1 MLRIIEE
8 EIITNIN
15 VNTKNIELELVN
27 SLKNEI
33 FYGGYFAALCSPAFI
48 LFTANVMDIKVGM
61 PILLIAY
68 LLPLIVYSYDYYS
81 DIEKD
86 INEHSERAVFLE
98 KKANK
103 YPLVLGFYTISL
115 AALLILFFNF
125 NLVLFILGLI
135 TVGIL
140 YNVALKDLTKKI
152 PIFKNVYTAL
162 TWALGG
168 AFFPVLYYSTGVNS
182 SVLIAFMVIFLRCLN
197 NILFF
202 DLKDIENDKKEKL
215 KTLPVILG
223 KKNTINVLH
232 GLNIISFIPLIIG
245 IYMKAIP
252 LFVLSLT
259 FFGVYSFYYI
269 KKAEKTSGKELETV
283 SHTLADM
290 EFVLWPIILV
300 VAKFLI

>member
-1 MLRIIEE
+1 MNL
-8 EIITNIN
+8 
-15 VNTKNIELELVN
+15 NTGIKNIEFESLN

-48 LFTANVMDIKVGM
+48 LFTATVMNIKVDI
-61 PILLIAY
+61 PLLLIAY

-86 INEHSERAVFLE
+86 ISEYSERAVFL
-98 KKANK
+98 KKNTNK
-103 YPLVLGFYTISL
+103 YPFILAFYIISL
-115 AALLILFFNF
+115 VALLILFFNF
-125 NLVLFILGLI
+125 YLTLFILGII

-168 AFFPVLYYSTGVNS
+168 AFFPILYYSLGFNS
-182 SVLIAFMVIFLRCLN
+182 SVLIAFIVIFLRCLT

-202 DLKDIENDKKEKL
+202 DLKDLENDKKENL

-223 KKNTINVLH
+223 KKNTISILHCLNVV
-232 GLNIISFIPLIIG
+232 SFIPLVIG
-245 IYMKAIP
+245 IYINAVP
-252 LFVLSLT
+252 LMVLSLA

-269 KKAEKTSGKELETV
+269 KKAGKTSAKGLETM
-283 SHTLADM
+283 SYTLADL
-290 EFVLWPIILV
+290 EFVLWPIVLMA
-300 VAKFLI
+300 AKFILS

>member
-1 MLRIIEE
+1 MNL
-8 EIITNIN
+8 N
-15 VNTKNIELELVN
+15 VTGKNIELELLN
-27 SLKNEI
+27 SLKNEV

-48 LFTANVMDIKVGM
+48 LFTANVIDIKVGI

-98 KKANK
+98 KKKNR
-103 YPLVLGFYTISL
+103 YPFILGFYIISL

-125 NLVLFILGLI
+125 NLILFIFGLI
-135 TVGIL
+135 IVGIL
-140 YNVALKDLTKKI
+140 YNLALKDLTKKI

-168 AFFPVLYYSTGVNS
+168 AFFPVLYYSMAINL
-182 SVLIAFMVIFLRCLN
+182 SVLIAFLVIFLRCLN

-232 GLNIISFIPLIIG
+232 GLNIISFIPLIVG
-245 IYMKAIP
+245 IYIKTVP
-252 LFVLSLT
+252 LFTLSLT
-259 FFGVYSFYYI
+259 FFGIYCFYYI

-283 SHTLADM
+283 SHTLADL
-290 EFVLWPIILV
+290 EFVLWPIILII
-300 VAKFLI
+300 AKFLI

>member
-1 MLRIIEE
+1 MNL
-8 EIITNIN
+8 NIN
-15 VNTKNIELELVN
+15 HENIEYKSFK

-48 LFTANVMDIKVGM
+48 LFAADVIDIKVSI
-61 PILLIAY
+61 PLLLIAY

-86 INEHSERAVFLE
+86 INDSERAVFLE
-98 KKANK
+98 KKKNN
-103 YPLVLGFYTISL
+103 YPFILSFYTILL
-115 AALLILFFNF
+115 AALLILYFNF
-125 NLVLFILGLI
+125 NLILFILGLI
-135 TVGIL
+135 TIGIL
-140 YNVALKDLTKKI
+140 YNISFKDLTKKI
-152 PIFKNVYTAL
+152 PIFKNIYTAL

-168 AFFPVLYYSTGVNS
+168 AFFPVLYYSIGINS
-182 SVLIAFMVIFLRCLN
+182 SILIAFTVIFLRCLN

-223 KKNTINVLH
+223 KKTTIKVLYS
-232 GLNIISFIPLIIG
+232 LNIISFIPLVIG
-245 IYMKAIP
+245 IYIKAVP

-259 FFGVYSFYYI
+259 FFGLYSFYYI
-269 KKAEKTSGKELETV
+269 KKAEKTRGKELETV

-290 EFVLWPIILV
+290 EFVLWPV
-300 VAKFLI
+300 VLAITKFMVVL

>member
-1 MLRIIEE
+1 MNL
-8 EIITNIN
+8 NIDI
-15 VNTKNIELELVN
+15 VNIEFESLN
-27 SLKNEI
+27 SIKNEI

-48 LFTANVMDIKVGM
+48 LFTANVIDIKVDI
-61 PILLIAY
+61 PLLLIAY

-86 INEHSERAVFLE
+86 ISEHSERAVFL
-98 KKANK
+98 KKNTNK
-103 YPLVLGFYTISL
+103 YPFILGFYIILL
-115 AALLILFFNF
+115 AVLLILFFNF
-125 NLVLFILGLI
+125 YLILFISGII

-168 AFFPVLYYSTGVNS
+168 AFFPILYYSIGFNS

-223 KKNTINVLH
+223 KKNTINILH
-232 GLNIISFIPLIIG
+232 CLNVISFIPLLIG
-245 IYMKAIP
+245 IYIGAVPVMA
-252 LFVLSLT
+252 LSLT
-259 FFGVYSFYYI
+259 FFGIYSFYYI
-269 KKAEKTSGKELETV
+269 KKAGKTSSKGLETI
-283 SHTLADM
+283 SHTLADL
-290 EFVLWPIILV
+290 EFVLWPIILMA
-300 VAKFLI
+300 AKFFM

>member
-1 MLRIIEE
+1 MYL
-8 EIITNIN
+8 N
-15 VNTKNIELELVN
+15 VNYKNFEFNSLK

-48 LFTANVMDIKVGM
+48 LFAADVTDIKVSI
-61 PILLIAY
+61 PLLLIAY

-86 INEHSERAVFLE
+86 INDSERAVFLE
-98 KKANK
+98 KKKNN
-103 YPLVLGFYTISL
+103 YPFILSFYTILL
-115 AALLILFFNF
+115 AALLILYF
-125 NLVLFILGLI
+125 NLNLILFILGLI
-135 TVGIL
+135 TIGIL
-140 YNVALKDLTKKI
+140 YNISFKDLTKKI
-152 PIFKNVYTAL
+152 PIFKNIYTAL

-168 AFFPVLYYSTGVNS
+168 AFFPVLYYSIGINS
-182 SVLIAFMVIFLRCLN
+182 SILIAFTVIFLRCLN

-223 KKNTINVLH
+223 KKTTIKVLYS
-232 GLNIISFIPLIIG
+232 LNIISFIPLVIG
-245 IYMKAIP
+245 IYIKAVP

-259 FFGVYSFYYI
+259 FFGLYSFYYI
-269 KKAEKTSGKELETV
+269 KKAEKTRGKELETV

-290 EFVLWPIILV
+290 EFVLWRV
-300 VAKFLI
+300 VLAITKFMVVL